1 MASELAANTLHARA
15 VAGTGGGG
23 DRLVSVVS
31 DREGKP
37 VSSAGPA
44 PQTAG
49 PAQPDPGL
57 PHEELDVGLDLI
69 PAQAQ

>member
-1 MASELAANTLHARA
+1 M
-15 VAGTGGGG
+15 
-23 DRLVSVVS
+23 SVVS